1 MRKSF
6 VLLGILIALGAVTIL
21 IVALVANLKN
31 DNDHSMHTLGREVK
45 AVDHRS
51 EDQGHVEIH
60 ALNREVKVV
69 DHLSGGKGHIDVRV
83 TGTGALIIKEL
94 SAKTATIN
102 VADTIDVLVIIKKT
116 NAQVSFNTENAVRP
130 NLSVS
135 PSTAVNTQILESFV
149 QAQYPRT
156 YDTKRS
162 TRKIDVPDRCEL
174 KGNVHTILHL
184 EFRAGPLVVS
194 GNGVLVIDRVSA
206 ATNVRPRIKTESDVL
221 LIVLKNDINIDMSG
235 TEWDGW
241 VVMTP
246 RPLEKEKMLTGHL
259 RGNYPGLFKGLTAL
273 KSQHASNK
281 EVKNVDHRSGDERHT
296 DLHRLNREVKV
307 VDHLSVGEGNID
319 VRVTG
324 TGVLIIKELSAKTAM
339 IDASGTTDVMVIIR
353 KTNAQVRLNAE
364 GAVRSGLS
372 LSPSTVINTQMLESF
387 VQTQYP
393 RTYGEEWPTKKID
406 APFSL
411 ELKGNVHTILHL
423 EFRAGSLMVSGNG
436 ALIIDRL
443 TAAADIKPKIRVE
456 GNVLVI
462 VVESDISIDVSGAEN
477 GWTVIN
483 PDPFEKE
490 RILAG
495 HLQREYLGYYEG
507 LAALK

>member
-1 MRKSF
+1 MRYVF
-6 VLLGILIALGAVTIL
+6 LPTVFILVAILIGVTGLALSI
-21 IVALVANLKN
+21 KN
-31 DNDHSMHTLGREVK
+31 SNDPTLYK
-45 AVDHRS
+45 
-51 EDQGHVEIH
+51 
-60 ALNREVKVV
+60 LNREVKVV
-69 DHLSGGKGHIDVRV
+69 DHLSGGEGHIDIRV
-83 TGTGALIIKEL
+83 TGTGTLIIKEL
-94 SAKTATIN
+94 SAKTATVN
-102 VADTIDVLVIIKKT
+102 VADTIDVLVIIRKT
-116 NAQVSFNTENAVRP
+116 NAQVSFSTENAVRP

-135 PSTAVNTQILESFV
+135 PSTAVNTRILERFV
-149 QAQYPRT
+149 QEQYPRT
-156 YDTKRS
+156 YETKRS
-162 TRKIDVPDRCEL
+162 TEKTDTPDRCEL

-184 EFRAGPLVVS
+184 EFWAGPLVVS
-194 GNGVLVIDRVSA
+194 GNGVLIIDRVSA
-206 ATNVRPRIKTESDVL
+206 ATNIRPRIKTESDVL

-241 VVMTP
+241 VVMNP

-281 EVKNVDHRSGDERHT
+281 EVKAIDHSSGNQRHT
-296 DLHRLNREVKV
+296 DLYALNREVKV
-307 VDHLSVGEGNID
+307 IDHLSGDEGNID
-319 VRVTG
+319 IRVTG
-324 TGVLIIKELSAKTAM
+324 TGTLIIKELSAKTAM
-339 IDASGTTDVMVIIR
+339 VDISGTTDAMVIIR
-353 KTNAQVRLNAE
+353 KTNAQVSLNAE

-372 LSPSTVINTQMLESF
+372 LSPSTVVNTQMLESF

-423 EFRAGSLMVSGNG
+423 EFRAGHLAVTGNG
-436 ALIIDRL
+436 ALIIERL
-443 TAAADIKPKIRVE
+443 TAVAGIKPRIEVE
-456 GNVLVI
+456 GDVLVI
-462 VVESDISIDVSGAEN
+462 VVESDISIDVSGAKN
-477 GWTVIN
+477 GWTIVN